1 MNPSATPV
9 PGRALV
15 WGAVLV
21 ALPACTAAGLD
32 AALALPAALA
42 LLLCAVFAL
51 VDMLIAVSDSRHY
64 SVRAPEIVTFTR
76 NHASALPLDIL
87 RDPPREVPIRLSVE
101 FPEGMQ
107 AEKEVIE
114 LSGLGQVPIR
124 LTPAARGKFRIERC
138 HIEVPSRARLWMVR
152 AALPISVEM
161 RVYPDLRGDRTTAA
175 LLRSRHPGVHHFRQV
190 GRGREFERLRDY
202 LPGDTFDEISWKA
215 TARHGRPVVKVFQVE
230 RTQEIY
236 VILDSSRLS
245 ARHDAIED
253 FVKASLLLGLAAQ
266 QHGDKYGLVVFSDR
280 VHDFV
285 RAGSGKAQYAACRDA
300 LYRVQPRRVSPDFA
314 ELFTFLQ
321 LRLRRRALLIFLT
334 ALDDPLLAET
344 FARDLPLLTRRHLAV
359 VALMEQPEVQLVFE
373 GPRPE
378 RASEVYRSLAGHLMW
393 TELRETRK
401 TLERHGVLVAQVE
414 PERAGA
420 QLAELY
426 ESIKQRQLL

>member
-1 MNPSATPV
+1 MSQSATPA
-9 PGRALV
+9 PSRILFWITALV
-15 WGAVLV
+15 VL
-21 ALPACTAAGLD
+21 PICTAAGLD
-32 AALALPAALA
+32 REFVLPASVAV
-42 LLLCAVFAL
+42 LLIAIVAL
-51 VDMLIAVSDSRHY
+51 VDLLSAIADVRHY
-64 SVRAPEIVTFTR
+64 SASGPQVATFTR
-76 NHASALPLDIL
+76 NQNAEIFIDIL
-87 RDPPREVPIRLSVE
+87 RDPPRDVALRVSVDL
-101 FPEGMQ
+101 PEGMH
-107 AEKEVIE
+107 AEREVIE
-114 LSGLGQVPIR
+114 MSGPGRVLIH
-124 LTPAARGKFRIERC
+124 LTPKARGKFRIDRC
-138 HIEVPSRARLWMVR
+138 NIEIPSRVRLWVVR
-152 AALPISVEM
+152 AELPIATEV
-161 RVYPDLRGDRTTAA
+161 RVYPDLRGDRTAA
-175 LLRSRHPGVHHFRQV
+175 AILRSGHPGVHHLRQV

-202 LPGDTFDEISWKA
+202 LPGDTFDEVSWKA

-236 VILDSSRLS
+236 VVLDSSRLS
-245 ARHDAIED
+245 ARNDAIED

-280 VHDFV
+280 VHEFV

-344 FARDLPLLTRRHLAV
+344 FLRDLPILTRRHLAV
-359 VALMEQPEVQLVFE
+359 VALMNQPEVQLVFE
-373 GPRPE
+373 GARPE
-378 RASEVYRSLAGHLMW
+378 RVSEVYRSLAGHLMW

-401 TLERHGVLVAQVE
+401 ILERSGVLVAQVD